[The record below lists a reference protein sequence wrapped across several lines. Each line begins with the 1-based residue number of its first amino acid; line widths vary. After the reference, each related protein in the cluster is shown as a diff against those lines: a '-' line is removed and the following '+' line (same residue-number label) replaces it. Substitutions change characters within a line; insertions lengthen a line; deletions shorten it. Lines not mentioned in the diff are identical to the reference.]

1 MPESESESGAEHG
14 AGTVKQVL
22 ESSRRPGRF
31 VLTLADGRTFT
42 VPIAALSDTGATR
55 AGVALG
61 PAAVAHLARESAVT
75 DVVDRAVNALAR
87 GRKTR
92 RELEVRLRRHQ
103 PDRALVSDA
112 LDRLTASGVLSD
124 EAVALA
130 EAAARLRRGEAPS
143 RVRQVL
149 RRKGVEGRTAQ
160 DAVSM
165 AISHDGFDEVQA
177 CRELAQKRGRALGNH
192 PPDVA
197 RRRLIGF
204 LQRRGFSGHVITQVL
219 RDVLTTMDDDGHE

>member
-1 MPESESESGAEHG
+1 M
-14 AGTVKQVL
+14 KQVL

-31 VLTLADGRTFT
+31 VLTLDDGRTFT

-197 RRRLIGF
+197 RRRLVGF